1 MLVDVFRRTLR
12 SALVLLTVSILSF
25 SLVELAPGDYFDEL
39 RLNPA
44 ISETTIASLRE
55 QYGLG
60 EPIPIRYVRWVAS
73 CVGGSWGFSISHQR
87 SAGPL
92 IRERAANTMLLATI
106 AVILTWLIAIPA
118 VIWAAAG
125 RAWRARILT
134 WGASIAMS
142 VPDLLI
148 ALMLSVAAAHT
159 GWLPTGGM
167 SSTGSERLDTWGF
180 LANVALHLV
189 LPVIAVVLSML
200 PVVFLHAI
208 SAVEEVLQEPFILSA
223 RALGIRPIRVLV
235 RHALPVAANPLITL
249 AGLSVGTLLGSAV
262 IVEVILGWPGL
273 GSLLLQAVQQRDMHV
288 IVGATMLSSVVLI
301 MATLVSDIVVHVVD
315 PRIRRA
321 R

>member
-1 MLVDVFRRTLR
+1 
-12 SALVLLTVSILSF
+12 
-25 SLVELAPGDYFDEL
+25 
-39 RLNPA
+39 
-44 ISETTIASLRE
+44 
-55 QYGLG
+55 
-60 EPIPIRYVRWVAS
+60 
-73 CVGGSWGFSISHQR
+73 
-87 SAGPL
+87 
-92 IRERAANTMLLATI
+92 MLLATI

-125 RAWRARILT
+125 RAWRARVLT
-134 WGASIAMS
+134 GGASIAMS

-167 SSTGSERLDTWGF
+167 SSTGSELLDTWGF
-180 LANVALHLV
+180 FADVALHLV
-189 LPVIAVVLSML
+189 LPVTAVILSML
-200 PVVFLHAI
+200 PVVLLHAI

-223 RALGIRPIRVLV
+223 RALGIRRMRVLV

-262 IVEVILGWPGL
+262 IVEVISGWPGL

-288 IVGATMLSSVVLI
+288 IVSATMLSSVVLI
-301 MATLVSDIVVHVVD
+301 VATLVSDILVRLVD